1 MPTFICGALILFFL
15 PSGPGKCRFLNERE
29 NAVAYARVF
38 QGKPG
43 EQEKGLNLK
52 RMSRGLIRPWTWLIA
67 IIHFC
72 GSTAFNSISVFLTA
86 ILRDVSL
93 AGMVIVYDAS
103 LTGFVTINRW
113 VSLRSR
119 LRECLRLLISSHTS
133 SPSPLPS
140 CPTARRQGESLLP
153 YSDCSVGR
161 PISTRAVGKTDAC
174 SLRNRWSRVYHRR
187 VCAFDA
193 CQILRSVYGEP
204 KAS

>member
-86 ILRDVSL
+86 ILRDVSPIGSGHRPRIHHQL
-93 AGMVIVYDAS
+93 ILS
-103 LTGFVTINRW
+103 LSTDGFHFDQGSGNVCT
-113 VSLRSR
+113 SL
-119 LRECLRLLISSHTS
+119 
-133 SPSPLPS
+133 
-140 CPTARRQGESLLP
+140 
-153 YSDCSVGR
+153 
-161 PISTRAVGKTDAC
+161 
-174 SLRNRWSRVYHRR
+174 HRR
-187 VCAFDA
+187 IHRRRRHCLLVRPQENKGNLCCHIWIA
-193 CQILRSVYGEP
+193 R
-204 KAS
+204 